1 MVATVRID
9 GPCGNQEALLLPS
22 VASRAALS
30 RWALVPS
37 PVRAD
42 LLHDEACGADEVV
55 VRHTFLHCGG
65 TPEVT
70 PKRRNHSAPPPPNS
84 CDRQADTLCAL
95 TYRLQPVDPVALAN
109 AKFFSIP
116 VGSEEEAPSD
126 STATP
131 IVASAA
137 ASEATSE
144 ADHQPMGQ
152 EVGDHRAGLSTL
164 PSTYNQQQS
173 PGDFLLRAC
182 AQSVSDW
189 QNQNNWAAEQHQ
201 GGGQPQ
207 YEACAV
213 PRDSRGVP
221 TSIGSI
227 GHLQG
232 MCKPCVFAHHAAK
245 VCMNGVTCPFCHF
258 EHPPKQKRRLGR
270 QRPHP

>member
-1 MVATVRID
+1 
-9 GPCGNQEALLLPS
+9 
-22 VASRAALS
+22 
-30 RWALVPS
+30 VPS

-42 LLHDEACGADEVV
+42 LLHDEACGADDVI

-95 TYRLQPVDPVALAN
+95 TYRLQPVDPVALAQ
-109 AKFFSIP
+109 AKFYTIP

-144 ADHQPMGQ
+144 D
-152 EVGDHRAGLSTL
+152 VGDHRAALSTPL
-164 PSTYNQQQS
+164 AGAPFQDFGPKLC

-189 QNQNNWAAEQHQ
+189 QNQGWAAEQQRQNQ

-207 YEACAV
+207 FEACAV